1 MPRMAGNSSHG
12 DLDATGKDLSAN
24 LEHSTR
30 SWYFT
35 KDEIDNDSPS
45 RKDGVDRVRESS
57 LRKSCC
63 SFLKD
68 VGMKLR
74 VSPVTTATATMFC
87 HRFYMRQSHAK
98 NDWQTI
104 ATACMFLACKVEDN
118 LRPLRDVTIVAYEM
132 IYKWD
137 PSASERI
144 RQREVYQ
151 KQKELILDA
160 EHLLL
165 VTIAFDICI
174 QHPFRP
180 LVDALKRLK
189 ISNNEV
195 AKVAWNLVNEWL
207 RTTICLQY
215 KPHYI
220 AAASL
225 SVAAKLLNFALP
237 TNEGKAWWMQ
247 FDVSPKQLEE
257 VTQQMLLYF
266 KHDEKQKAPTNVMK
280 TTAAVKTAVKVEASR
295 SQSAQSCVL
304 SELTVGSDPKEES
317 AQTRGRS
324 QKPSL
329 HQSGLN
335 DTTKNSCFR
344 VREAAEYQSS
354 ECCSGISSVMDSEGA
369 HASSRT
375 AYVDSALCKIDVDR
389 LKGAF
394 ERARQVKR
402 ATAKDGPVSEIE
414 MDSDLFIERELEKGV
429 ELEYPTALKKRKV
442 LQD

>member
-1 MPRMAGNSSHG
+1 MPRMAVNSSHHG
-12 DLDATGKDLSAN
+12 LDAPSEDLSAN
-24 LEHSTR
+24 LQHSAR

-35 KDEIDNDSPS
+35 KDEIDNGSPS
-45 RKDGVDRVRESS
+45 RKDGIDRVRESS
-57 LRKSCC
+57 LRKSYC

-68 VGMKLR
+68 LGMKLR

-87 HRFYMRQSHAK
+87 HRFYMHQSHAK

-104 ATACMFLACKVEDN
+104 ATACMFLACKAEDN

-137 PSASERI
+137 PSAPERI

-174 QHPFRP
+174 KHPFRP

-225 SVAAKLLNFALP
+225 SVAAKLLNFTLP

-257 VTQQMLLYF
+257 VTQQMLRYF
-266 KHDEKQKAPTNVMK
+266 KHDEKQKAPQAPTNLMK
-280 TTAAVKTAVKVEASR
+280 TTAAVKTAVKVEAST

-304 SELTVGSDPKEES
+304 SELTVGSDPKGES
-317 AQTRGRS
+317 IPTRGRP
-324 QKPSL
+324 QEPSL

-335 DTTKNSCFR
+335 GTAKNSCFQ
-344 VREAAEYQSS
+344 VREASEHQSS
-354 ECCSGISSVMDSEGA
+354 DCCSGISSVMDSEGA

-375 AYVDSALCKIDVDR
+375 AHVDTALCKVDVDR

-402 ATAKDGPVSEIE
+402 AKAKDGPVPEGD
-414 MDSDLFIERELEKGV
+414 MDSDLLIERVGGGGR
-429 ELEYPTALKKRKV
+429 T
-442 LQD
+442 